1 MNIWKGENG
10 KAKTSKLTKAVK
22 KAVSNSLVLGVRKL
36 LVATSVHHARDSLLP
51 SSSTGSNVEISMTS
65 LDRDAIQPHIVA

>member
-1 MNIWKGENG
+1 VFGVGGDDGLDERQVDLLR
-10 KAKTSKLTKAVK
+10 LTV
-22 KAVSNSLVLGVRKL
+22 
-36 LVATSVHHARDSLLP
+36 VHHARDSLLP